1 MDALEFLKE
10 RKRMCTSCKGCDGCP
25 LEGTHCVLSYATD
38 DEDYERIIA
47 TVEQWSKEHP
57 RKTRQSVFLEQ
68 YPETQID
75 DMGVCPAIISPAHR
89 INGGGCTH
97 YRQRCS
103 ECRREFWMQ
112 MAELSSCPVCGNPN
126 ISVVTSRCIGIPSGD
141 NGWCAE
147 IKCKCGADMKFWALK
162 KSWAEKTAISAW
174 NRRATNG

>member
-10 RKRMCTSCKGCDGCP
+10 RKRMCNSYNGCDGCS
-25 LEGTHCVLSYATD
+25 LAESHCIISHVMS
-38 DEDYERIIA
+38 DEACEEIA
-47 TVEQWSKEHP
+47 AAVEQWSKEHP

-75 DMGVCPAIISPAHR
+75 DIGVLGVCPAIISPAHR

-112 MAELSSCPVCGNPN
+112 EV
-126 ISVVTSRCIGIPSGD
+126 
-141 NGWCAE
+141 E
-147 IKCKCGADMKFWALK
+147 
-162 KSWAEKTAISAW
+162 
-174 NRRATNG
+174 